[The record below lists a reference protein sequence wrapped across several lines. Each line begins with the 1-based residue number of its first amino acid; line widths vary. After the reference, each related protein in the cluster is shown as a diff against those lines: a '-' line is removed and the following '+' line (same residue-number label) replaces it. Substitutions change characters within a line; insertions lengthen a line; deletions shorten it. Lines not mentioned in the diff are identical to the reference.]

1 MSIFSGMFQN
11 IQSTDTGVE
20 FSFEDI
26 RFNLTNAQLELD
38 YEFSAMENYFTALE
52 RLSDVCASIESYD
65 GKLDDA
71 VREFVDH
78 NGEISAA
85 LGIALEDDQEENG
98 KQVQEKADKNIFQR
112 AWDAIK
118 RFFTA
123 IWNKIVGFFR
133 WIGNGF
139 KKLPEQV
146 NAAQKR
152 YNEMTPEE
160 RQQFLA
166 TQKIEVTPKEINERL
181 LLCSNIVAA
190 IAQNAA
196 QGDITKVMETYYE
209 HPTKIYSRKLAA
221 ALATFGITVVNEA
234 GRKCED
240 FLASGDL
247 SFVNS
252 VFRAQIDKKKN
263 EKEKKPLK
271 DMGWN
276 DNTIQYFFTASQKAA
291 NVANDLESLINK
303 LEQTANSLNAT
314 QMQEKFDAL
323 VKRNSGLFNWIFH
336 HGAQKRTEASS
347 AETYRKG
354 LSTICNIYRACL
366 YAIKDVWIDDS
377 KVLNLFN
384 KTPEEIQQGN
394 KKQ

>member
-1 MSIFSGMFQN
+1 MSVFSGMFQN
-11 IQSTDTGVE
+11 IQSTNTGVE

-26 RFNLTNAQLELD
+26 RFNLTDAQIELD
-38 YEFSAMENYFTALE
+38 YEFSAMENYFAALE
-52 RLSDVCASIESYD
+52 RLSAVCISIESYD

-85 LGIALEDDQEENG
+85 LGIALEDDQTENG
-98 KQVQEKADKNIFQR
+98 QQVQEKSDKNIFQR

-160 RQQFLA
+160 KQQFLA
-166 TQKIEVTPKEINERL
+166 TQKIEITPKDVNERL
-181 LLCSNIVAA
+181 LICSIIISVLAL
-190 IAQNAA
+190 NAA
-196 QGDITKVMETYYE
+196 QGDITKVMEKYYE
-209 HPTKIYSRKLAA
+209 HPTEIYSKELAR
-221 ALATFGITVVNEA
+221 ALAMFNITIVNEA

-247 SFVNS
+247 SFVNT
-252 VFRAQIDKKKN
+252 VFKAQIEKPKKTA
-263 EKEKKPLK
+263 EKKPLK

-276 DNTIQYFFTASQKAA
+276 DNTIQDFFMASQKAA
-291 NVANDLESLINK
+291 NVANNLEALINK
-303 LEQTANSLNAT
+303 LEQAANSLNAT
-314 QMQEKFDAL
+314 QMKEKFDAL
-323 VKRNSGLFNWIFH
+323 VKRNSGLWNWIFH

-366 YAIKDVWIDDS
+366 YAIKDVWVDDS
-377 KVLNLFN
+377 KVLNLFIKSPVEN
-384 KTPEEIQQGN
+384 QQES